1 MNKVLMKSLIHDES
15 GAAATEYAL
24 IAGLIAVAIIAS
36 LTALGTEIAEIFTG
50 VQGRLEAVEVPDA
63 PAEDTD

>member
-1 MNKVLMKSLIHDES
+1 MRTTMKSLIHDES

-36 LTALGTEIAEIFTG
+36 LTALGGEIAEIFTD
-50 VQGRLEAVEVPDA
+50 VQDELDA
-63 PAEDTD
+63 AGTTTGD

>member
-1 MNKVLMKSLIHDES
+1 MYTTMKNLIHDES

-36 LTALGTEIAEIFTG
+36 LTLLGEEIAEIFTEI
-50 VQGRLEAVEVPDA
+50 QGELDEVDP
-63 PAEDTD
+63 PTD

>member
-1 MNKVLMKSLIHDES
+1 MYSTMKSLIHDES

-36 LTALGTEIAEIFTG
+36 LTALGGEIAEIFTG
-50 VQGRLEAVEVPDA
+50 IQDDLDAVDGTP
-63 PAEDTD
+63 PAAD